1 MLLTA
6 PPERKALTLL
16 CHKIRQSDTT
26 ETNKR
31 LVDVLEYR
39 WDRRDN
45 EETVSRFTKLLDY
58 IK

>member
-6 PPERKALTLL
+6 PPKRKALTLL

-45 EETVSRFTKLLDY
+45 QETVSRFTKLLD
-58 IK
+58 